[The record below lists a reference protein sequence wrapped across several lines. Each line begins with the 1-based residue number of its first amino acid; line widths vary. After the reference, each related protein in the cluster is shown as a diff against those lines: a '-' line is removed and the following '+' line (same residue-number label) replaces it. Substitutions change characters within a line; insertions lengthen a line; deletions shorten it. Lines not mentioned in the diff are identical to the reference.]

1 MTYEEREAIFSKEVL
16 DLDDVMKL
24 FDISRNEASRLMNA
38 IRLKVGDRLGIKG
51 KLHVEDYLLYRSEN
65 PPASAVG
72 SVKFRRRTD
81 IPEKRRSGKR
91 RRAKRLRAGRQNLM
105 RSPRRSLKART
116 SISKQYQGGINA

>member
-1 MTYEEREAIFSKEVL
+1 MTYEEREAIFAKEVL

-72 SVKFRRRTD
+72 SVKYERLT
-81 IPEKRRSGKR
+81 
-91 RRAKRLRAGRQNLM
+91 AK
-105 RSPRRSLKART
+105 S
-116 SISKQYQGGINA
+116 

>member
-1 MTYEEREAIFSKEVL
+1 MTYEEREAIFAKEVL
-16 DLDDVMKL
+16 DLDDVMTL

-51 KLHVEDYLLYRSEN
+51 KLHVEDYLLY
-65 PPASAVG
+65 
-72 SVKFRRRTD
+72 FD
-81 IPEKRRSGKR
+81 IPSADRYSRKKKERKETES
-91 RRAKRLRAGRQNLM
+91 KRLRAGRQNLM

>member
-51 KLHVEDYLLYRSEN
+51 KLHVEDYLLYFDI
-65 PPASAVG
+65 PSADRY
-72 SVKFRRRTD
+72 SRKKKERKETESKAAPRRT
-81 IPEKRRSGKR
+81 
-91 RRAKRLRAGRQNLM
+91 AKPHAVAAPLIKSSDFN
-105 RSPRRSLKART
+105 
-116 SISKQYQGGINA
+116 I